1 MAAAPPAIQGVQQGG
16 ATARFE
22 SAMAARSKTTLLYYW
37 PTIQGRGEF
46 IRLALEEAGAPY
58 RDVAREPGGMD
69 ALTALLEESSGIPP
83 FAPPFVRQGGRLI
96 AQTAH
101 ILQVLAPGLEL
112 VPASETVRQ
121 NAHQL
126 QLTVTDFVAEA
137 HDLHHPISVARYYA
151 EQRREA
157 ARRSVDFRELR
168 IPKFLGYFER
178 VLEGNRA
185 ARGRALV
192 GRGFTYVDLSLF
204 QVVEGLRYALP
215 HAMAALEPSL
225 PRVVELVERVR
236 ERPRVK
242 AYLGSDRRIPFNTD
256 GIFRH
261 YPALDAK
268 A

>member
-1 MAAAPPAIQGVQQGG
+1 M
-16 ATARFE
+16 TAR
-22 SAMAARSKTTLLYYW
+22 ARTTLLYYW

-58 RDVAREPGGMD
+58 RDVAREPGGMEE
-69 ALTALLEESSGIPP
+69 LTALLEEAAGLPP
-83 FAPPFVRQGGRLI
+83 FAPPFVRHRGRLI

-101 ILQVLAPGLEL
+101 ILQVLAPELGLI
-112 VPASETVRQ
+112 PASETVRQ

-151 EQRREA
+151 DQRREA
-157 ARRSVDFRELR
+157 ARRAEDFRALR
-168 IPKFLGYFER
+168 MPKFLGYFER
-178 VLEGNRA
+178 VLEANRA
-185 ARGRALV
+185 SRGRALV
-192 GRGFTYVDLSLF
+192 GRGFSYVDLSLF

-215 HAMAALEPSL
+215 HAMAALEPSI
-225 PRVVELVERVR
+225 PRVIELAERVR

-242 AYLGSDRRIPFNTD
+242 AYLSSERRIAFNTD

-268 A
+268 GAASRSPRKG